1 MSGHVLRGEDRE
13 YFLKA
18 LKATKKPALE
28 HRRMNALLLLDDG
41 VVPAVVARMLYL
53 DERTVEEYRRLY
65 EAQGTSG
72 VGALGYKGR
81 PFSTMREEEVAALK
95 AHMAERMY
103 MTSQALCDYVAR
115 AFHLDMFTRPMR

>member
-1 MSGHVLRGEDRE
+1 MSGHVLRPEDRD

-53 DERTVEEYRRLY
+53 DERTIEEYRCPHSDKA
-65 EAQGTSG
+65 ETQSG
-72 VGALGYKGR
+72 ADRIRRCAPGESLE
-81 PFSTMREEEVAALK
+81 MI
-95 AHMAERMY
+95 
-103 MTSQALCDYVAR
+103 
-115 AFHLDMFTRPMR
+115 